1 VKRQLY
7 RCKTCG
13 VEIPPYDFYC
23 DRHRDNDK
31 RDGQNG
37 FLDRLLYKIFGRD
50 V

>member
-1 VKRQLY
+1 MKRQLY